1 MSKNRYKTKKATN
14 STEHYALEKY
24 LKPIEE
30 QTRATAQIVANNSFA
45 FEELIANSSAFMQGG
60 VSQTLYSANAYSNI
74 MSQILTLEQLL
85 LTYLYKTY
93 GILAKIIDIPV
104 DDAYKGGG
112 FDLEADTISEKEL
125 AEFQKEVRKKDIE
138 PIKTARKWARLF
150 GGAALIALSGKD

>member
-1 MSKNRYKTKKATN
+1 MQY
-14 STEHYALEKY
+14 
-24 LKPIEE
+24 I
-30 QTRATAQIVANNSFA
+30 IFA
-45 FEELIANSSAFMQGG
+45 AE
-60 VSQTLYSANAYSNI
+60 AYSNI

-125 AEFQKEVRKKDIE
+125 QEFNYKHGLR
-138 PIKTARKWARLF
+138 
-150 GGAALIALSGKD
+150 